1 VALAGF
7 YRHLGILAGVIGA
20 VAGGIGALAASANAQ
35 GLPIAAGCRAELTGS
50 NAPGAKAS
58 DGGVVRAIAD
68 GRSFVL
74 DDGREIR
81 LAGIEVPLPPV
92 SGESGARA
100 EAARTASRAS
110 MAALESILA
119 GQSVELRPSGA
130 PADRYGRMLA
140 HVYVIRGAS
149 RQSVAHE
156 MLAKGFAR
164 FSAQIGNLT
173 GKNVGD
179 RPCAAELLARERTAR
194 EAKLGLWGEPY
205 YGIVGAESGAEL
217 VAERGHF
224 AVVEGKVLSVRES
237 GGTIYMNF
245 GRRWSQALTVT
256 ILKRNERNFAVAG
269 VEPKKLENRHV
280 RVRGW
285 VEERSGPRIEAAR
298 PEQIEI
304 AERN

>member
-7 YRHLGILAGVIGA
+7 YRHIGILAGVIGA
-20 VAGGIGALAASANAQ
+20 LAAASARAP
-35 GLPIAAGCRAELTGS
+35 GALPATAGCRAELTGS
-50 NAPGAKAS
+50 EGER
-58 DGGVVRAIAD
+58 GMVRAIAD

-81 LAGIEVPLPPV
+81 LAGIEVPLPPG
-92 SGESGARA
+92 SGEIGARA
-100 EAARTASRAS
+100 EAARTASHAS
-110 MAALESILA
+110 LAALESILA

-130 PADRYGRMLA
+130 AADRYGRILA

-156 MLAKGFAR
+156 MLARGFAR

-179 RPCAAELLARERTAR
+179 RPCAAELLGRERSAR

-217 VAERGHF
+217 AAERGHF

>member
-1 VALAGF
+1 VALAGSC
-7 YRHLGILAGVIGA
+7 RLLGIAAGVIAAA
-20 VAGGIGALAASANAQ
+20 VLSVRAQ
-35 GLPIAAGCRAELTGS
+35 GTRVAALPTATGCRAELAG
-50 NAPGAKAS
+50 GDIL
-58 DGGVVRAIAD
+58 DGGKVRAITD

-81 LAGIEVPLPPV
+81 LAGIEVPLPPG

-100 EAARTASRAS
+100 EATRVASQAS
-110 MAALESILA
+110 LAALESILA
-119 GQSVELRPSGA
+119 GQSVELRASGA
-130 PADRYGRMLA
+130 ADDRYGRMVA
-140 HVYVIRGAS
+140 HVYVIRGGS
-149 RQSVAHE
+149 RRSVAHE
-156 MLAKGFAR
+156 MLARGFAR
-164 FSAQIGNLT
+164 FSAHIGNQT

-179 RPCAAELLARERTAR
+179 RPCAADLLGKERAAR

-205 YGIVGAESGAEL
+205 YGIVGAESGDEL

-224 AVVEGKVLSVRES
+224 TVVEGKVLSVRES

-269 VEPKKLENRHV
+269 LEPRKLENRHV

-285 VEERSGPRIEAAR
+285 VEERSGPRIEAVR